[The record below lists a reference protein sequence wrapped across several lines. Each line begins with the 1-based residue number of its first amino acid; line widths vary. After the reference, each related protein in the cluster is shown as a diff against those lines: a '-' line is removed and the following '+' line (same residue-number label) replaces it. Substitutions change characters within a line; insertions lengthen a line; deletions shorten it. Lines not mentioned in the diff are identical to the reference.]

1 MTDRRQLQSKWV
13 PYVDKRIPVGTHRFL
28 PRGPYDAL
36 TAARVDDFVRVT
48 ATDRDIRLQVLAV
61 LRMHSSNGA
70 EVVLG
75 LAAILLAGLA
85 IVVSVFVAIA
95 GWGTTI
101 AVVYAVPALVI
112 CGLLTKP
119 AIAAHARKMTAL
131 VWLGAYEDGIRDIAT
146 GVSATPDQ
154 RQEV

>member
-13 PYVDKRIPVGTHRFL
+13 PYVDKRIPVGAHRFL

-85 IVVSVFVAIA
+85 IVVSVFVAITRLGHDDRRGLRGNRA
-95 GWGTTI
+95 GRLRG
-101 AVVYAVPALVI
+101 AHPPGDGCSREKDDRA
-112 CGLLTKP
+112 GLAWRL
-119 AIAAHARKMTAL
+119 
-131 VWLGAYEDGIRDIAT
+131 
-146 GVSATPDQ
+146 
-154 RQEV
+154 